1 MIPPPRAMASM
12 LPVDPI
18 VNDIQ
23 HVPDSPA
30 YPTASHTRFGVS
42 LSFPGLSRV

>member
-23 HVPDSPA
+23 HETVRPRTPA
-30 YPTASHTRFGVS
+30 ASHTRFGVP